1 MVESIELIKKNLILK
16 KIVWKTKKIFNELV
30 KEKYLEFQNLKV
42 KMNPNSLIYKY
53 KTEAI
58 SPKGFS
64 NYQNVID
71 LFII

>member
-30 KEKYLEFQNLKV
+30 KEKYLEFQNLKE

-64 NYQNVID
+64 NYQSVID

>member
-1 MVESIELIKKNLILK
+1 
-16 KIVWKTKKIFNELV
+16 
-30 KEKYLEFQNLKV
+30 
-42 KMNPNSLIYKY
+42 MNPNSLIYKY

>member
-1 MVESIELIKKNLILK
+1 MVESIELIKKKLILK

-30 KEKYLEFQNLKV
+30 KEKYLEFQNLKE

>member
-30 KEKYLEFQNLKV
+30 KEKYLEFQNLKE

>member
-1 MVESIELIKKNLILK
+1 MVESIELIKKKLILK

-30 KEKYLEFQNLKV
+30 KEKYLEFQNLKE
-42 KMNPNSLIYKY
+42 KMNPNNLIYKY

-58 SPKGFS
+58 SPKSFS